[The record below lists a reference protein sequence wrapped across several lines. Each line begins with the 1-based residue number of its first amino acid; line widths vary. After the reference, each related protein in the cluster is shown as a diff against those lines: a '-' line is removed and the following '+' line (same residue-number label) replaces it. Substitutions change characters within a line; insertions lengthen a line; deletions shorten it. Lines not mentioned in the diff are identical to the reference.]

1 MTSLIWLQRDL
12 RLADHAPL
20 MHAIKR
26 NRKLVLAYFHDPKH
40 IIGEAN
46 NAWLAKS
53 LLSLQKS
60 IRQQGSELLM
70 LEGDFSDNFNQVL
83 THYEIDEVL
92 YHYEVGEPFL
102 SQQHLALQVC
112 QQHKIG
118 LQPFDQAWYPAEQV
132 LSQKGQTYSVFTPFY
147 KKLLTLLN
155 QVDYPYDAPDNLQHT
170 NPAQTPLPEW
180 LNLPESLN
188 NLSQTAWAQRMMS
201 HWQVGEYQAWLQVKN
216 FCEHSL
222 NDYPTQRD
230 FPSEPATSKFSVHL
244 QFGEI
249 SPRQLLDYLRRLK
262 PHPEYDAH
270 AIDSFI
276 RQLAWREFGRY
287 LLHFNPLLESQSFQ
301 TKFMNFPWDED
312 ADNLRDWQLGQTG
325 IPIIDAGMRELW
337 QTGWMHNRVRMLVA
351 SWLTKNANLSWREGQ
366 AWFANTLIDADP
378 ANNAMGWQWVAG
390 CGVDA
395 APYYRLFN
403 PVVQSERFDLQGE
416 YIKHWLPEL
425 KPIPAKWVH
434 APWQHLNNIQDMG
447 LDLYKIYRIPKIDLA
462 QSRKDHLDRVQAQKS
477 YTQALQL
484 QN

>member
-12 RLADHAPL
+12 RLSDHAPL

-26 NRKLVLAYFHDPKH
+26 NCKLVIAYFHDPKH

-46 NAWLAKS
+46 NAWLADS
-53 LLSLQKS
+53 LLNLQKT

-70 LEGDFSDNFNQVL
+70 LEGDFSHNFSQVL
-83 THYEIDEVL
+83 SHYKTDEVL

-112 QQHKIG
+112 HQHKIS
-118 LQPFDQAWYPAEQV
+118 LQPFDQAWHPAEQV
-132 LSQKGQTYSVFTPFY
+132 LTQKGQIYSVFTPFY

-155 QVDYPYDAPDNLQHT
+155 QVDYPYDAPDNLQQT
-170 NPAQTPLPEW
+170 KPAQTPRPEW
-180 LNLPESLN
+180 LNLPASLN
-188 NLSQTAWAQRMMS
+188 KLRQTAWAQRMIS
-201 HWQVGEYQAWLQVKN
+201 HWQIGEHQAWLQVKN
-216 FCEHSL
+216 FCENSL
-222 NDYPTQRD
+222 NDYPIQRD
-230 FPSEPATSKFSVHL
+230 YPAEPATSKLSVHL
-244 QFGEI
+244 QFGEL
-249 SPRQLLDYLRRLK
+249 SVRELLHYLQGLK
-262 PHPEYDAH
+262 AQPEYDVH

-287 LLHFNPLLESQSFQ
+287 LLHFNPLLENQSFQ
-301 TKFMNFPWDED
+301 SKFNNFPWDD
-312 ADNLRDWQLGQTG
+312 DPDNLRDWQLGQTG
-325 IPIIDAGMRELW
+325 VPIIDAGMRELW

-403 PVVQSERFDLQGE
+403 PVVQSTRFDTQTE

-434 APWQHLNNIQDMG
+434 APWQHQNELKSIG
-447 LDLYKIYRIPKIDLA
+447 FDLPKQYRIPKIDLA
-462 QSRKDHLDRVQAQKS
+462 QSRHNHLDRVQAQKS

>member
-1 MTSLIWLQRDL
+1 MTSLIWFQRDL
-12 RLADHAPL
+12 RLSDHAPL
-20 MHAIKR
+20 MHALKR
-26 NRKLVLAYFHDPKH
+26 NHKIVLAYLHDPAH
-40 IIGEAN
+40 TIGEAN
-46 NAWLAKS
+46 NAWLAQS
-53 LLSLQKS
+53 LIELQKTL
-60 IRQQGSELLM
+60 RQKGGELLM
-70 LEGDFSDNFNQVL
+70 PEGDFSQNFDQLLN
-83 THYEIDEVL
+83 HYQIDEVL

-102 SQQHLALQVC
+102 SQQNLALQVC
-112 QQHKIG
+112 QQHNIR

-132 LSQKGQTYSVFTPFY
+132 LTQKGQTYSVFTPFY

-155 QVDYPYDAPDNLQHT
+155 QVAYPQEVPKNLTSSKPETPD
-170 NPAQTPLPEW
+170 LPTW
-180 LNLPESLN
+180 LELPSALKKV
-188 NLSQTAWAQRMMS
+188 SQTAWAKRMMS
-201 HWQVGEYQAWLQVKN
+201 HWKVGEHQAWCQVKS
-216 FCEHSL
+216 FCNESL

-230 FPSEPATSKFSVHL
+230 FPAEPATSKLSVHL

-249 SPRQLLDYLRRLK
+249 STRELLHHLQGLK
-262 PHPEYDAH
+262 AQPEYDTH

-287 LLHFNPLLESQSFQ
+287 LLHFNPLLERQSFQ
-301 TKFMNFPWDED
+301 SKFVNFPWDDDET
-312 ADNLRDWQLGQTG
+312 NLQDWQQGQTG
-325 IPIIDAGMRELW
+325 VPIIDAGMRELW

-351 SWLTKNANLSWREGQ
+351 SWLTKNANLSWQEGQ

-403 PVVQSERFDLQGE
+403 PVVQSERFDAQGE

-425 KPIPAKWVH
+425 KLIPAKWLH
-434 APWQHLNNIQDMG
+434 APWQHKNELQTIG
-447 LDLYKIYRIPKIDLA
+447 FDLQKNYRIPKIDLA
-462 QSRKDHLDRVQAQKS
+462 QSRQNHLDRVQAQKS

>member
-1 MTSLIWLQRDL
+1 MTSLIWFQRDL
-12 RLADHAPL
+12 RVSDHAPL
-20 MHAIKR
+20 MHALKR
-26 NRKLVLAYFHDPKH
+26 NQKMVFAYLHDPAQT
-40 IIGEAN
+40 IGEAN
-46 NAWLAKS
+46 NAWLAQS
-53 LLSLQKS
+53 LIELQKTL
-60 IRQQGSELLM
+60 RLKGGELLM
-70 LEGDFSDNFNQVL
+70 LEGDFSENFDQL
-83 THYEIDEVL
+83 LRHYQIDEVL

-112 QQHKIG
+112 QQYKVR

-132 LSQKGQTYSVFTPFY
+132 LTQKGQTYSVFTPFY

-155 QVDYPYDAPDNLQHT
+155 QVAYPQEAPKDLKSLSLEK
-170 NPAQTPLPEW
+170 PPLPTW
-180 LNLPESLN
+180 LDLPSSLN
-188 NLSQTAWAQRMMS
+188 KISQMPWAKRMMS
-201 HWQVGEYQAWLQVKN
+201 HWQVGEYQAWCQVKS
-216 FCEHSL
+216 FCDDSL

-230 FPSEPATSKFSVHL
+230 FPAEPATSKLSVHL
-244 QFGEI
+244 QFGEL
-249 SPRQLLDYLRRLK
+249 STRELLHHLQQLK
-262 PHPEYDAH
+262 AHPEYDTH

-287 LLHFNPLLESQSFQ
+287 LLHFNPLLERESFQ
-301 TKFMNFPWDED
+301 SKFVNFPWDD
-312 ADNLRDWQLGQTG
+312 DKHNLQDWQQGQTG
-325 IPIIDAGMRELW
+325 VPIIDAGMRELW

-403 PVVQSERFDLQGE
+403 PVVQSERFDAQAE

-434 APWQHLNNIQDMG
+434 APWQHQNEMLSIG
-447 LDLYKIYRIPKIDLA
+447 FDLVKTYQIPKIDLA
-462 QSRKDHLDRVQAQKS
+462 RSRHDHLDRVQTQKS